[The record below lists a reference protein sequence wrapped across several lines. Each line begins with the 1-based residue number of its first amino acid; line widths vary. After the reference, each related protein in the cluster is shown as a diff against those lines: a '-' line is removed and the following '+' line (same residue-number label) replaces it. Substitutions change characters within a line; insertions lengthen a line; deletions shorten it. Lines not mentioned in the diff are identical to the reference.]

1 MVVVPF
7 LFLVLAF
14 LVVVVL
20 LFLVVAVLLFL
31 VVAVLLFLVVA
42 VLRVLFSVVAVEIL
56 HEGDTVNPGVV
67 FDLYA
72 EEHLFAVESEAAAA
86 VGHLGPGVVDDAL
99 FGGRVV
105 AGAQSPAPSPEQPVA
120 GPELEAGVD
129 PAQGVGGARGAGDE
143 AAHPLMR
150 VIVDLVMPADGVD
163 RATHGASAVEQRRRT
178 LDHFQP
184 LYLRRVDQFAV
195 IAGLGGKGA
204 GSDPVLHDQ
213 DAVTVETADDGPGR
227 AGTKTAFGDS
237 AAHDVVQQLADGG
250 IRRLGQLVWPERL
263 DTLE

>member
-1 MVVVPF
+1 M
-7 LFLVLAF
+7 
-14 LVVVVL
+14 VVL
-20 LFLVVAVLLFL
+20 LFLLVVAVLLL
-31 VVAVLLFLVVA
+31 LVVA

-56 HEGDTVNPGVV
+56 DEGDTVNPGVV

-213 DAVTVETADDGPGR
+213 DAVTVEPADDGPGR
-227 AGTKTAFGDS
+227 ARTKTAFGDS